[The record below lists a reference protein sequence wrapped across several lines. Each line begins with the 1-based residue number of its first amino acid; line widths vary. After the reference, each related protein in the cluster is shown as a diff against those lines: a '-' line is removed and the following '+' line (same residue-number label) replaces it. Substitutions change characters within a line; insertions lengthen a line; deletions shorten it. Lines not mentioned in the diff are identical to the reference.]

1 MTVYRIYNHNLF
13 KNLKYYLINVSEDS
27 YKNPLKH
34 GGQLALMN
42 LCDEC
47 LISTENCRCN
57 LVN

>member
-1 MTVYRIYNHNLF
+1 MTVCRVYNQNLF
-13 KNLKYYLINVSEDS
+13 KNLKCCPINVSEDS